1 VDRGLSGSN
10 FACLVRAEFLSLR
23 ERDYVAAARALGAG
37 DGRIIM
43 REILPNA
50 LPPIV
55 VNASLTVGTAI
66 LFEAGLSFLGLAD
79 PNVMS
84 WGYMIGASRLY
95 LREAWWTVTLPGVAI
110 LAAVLSLSLFGDWL
124 NDVLNPRLREQRAIP

>member
-55 VNASLTVGTAI
+55 VNASLTVGAAI
-66 LFEAGLSFLGLAD
+66 LFEAGLSFLGLAE
-79 PNVMS
+79 PNVLS
-84 WGYMIGASRLY
+84 WGYMIGASRPY

-124 NDVLNPRLREQRAIP
+124 NDVLNPRLREQRAG

>member
-1 VDRGLSGSN
+1 
-10 FACLVRAEFLSLR
+10 
-23 ERDYVAAARALGAG
+23 
-37 DGRIIM
+37 M

-79 PNVMS
+79 PNIMS
-84 WGYMIGASRLY
+84 WGYMIGSSRSTCARRGGRSRCLASRSS
-95 LREAWWTVTLPGVAI
+95 RPC
-110 LAAVLSLSLFGDWL
+110 
-124 NDVLNPRLREQRAIP
+124 